1 MVLLAKGAKDNSEN
15 TKSEIFSIGATILSA
30 GLLKNFNG
38 IYKKNIFDNNGL
50 TELKEEWL
58 AHPRYT

>member
-38 IYKKNIFDNNGL
+38 IYKKNISTVRADFVDLVNPANS
-50 TELKEEWL
+50 K
-58 AHPRYT
+58 PND

>member
-1 MVLLAKGAKDNSEN
+1 MRKIFKENILLTGLNNSEN

-50 TELKEEWL
+50 TELKD
-58 AHPRYT
+58 